1 MPLLDGAYDD
11 KLAKMK
17 KKLTTEIKEDKE
29 ITTEERIAKME
40 TNITRINKIVKGLT
54 GNVNENEHKEGV

>member
-1 MPLLDGAYDD
+1 MPLLDGAYDR
-11 KLAKMK
+11 KLAQIKG
-17 KKLTTEIKEDKE
+17 KLTKEIKEDKE
-29 ITTEERIAKME
+29 ISTEERIAKME